1 MKSEVND
8 LKYES
13 INLEEICD
21 TALNK
26 WKSLPDSIKNDPCF
40 MDFQRKFNEN
50 AANSEQN
57 KQQSFK
63 IIQYSK
69 TIGLSLIWILITCYL
84 LIKEEKVLKHE
95 LHTIG
100 ADSTYKLIL
109 PYESDKHTVRFW
121 IEGYFGV
128 GLDENTTNVCKD
140 CLEFNFFGDYLEF
153 VFSYDLDI
161 ENPTYSIILAAFVL
175 IFLYGLIIWE
185 VVHRTFASVLSS
197 ALAIACLAIVND
209 RPTMKE
215 IINWIDFETIMLLF
229 CMMII
234 TGILTETGVF
244 NYLAVFVYRHTKGNI
259 WALIHS
265 LCILTTVISAFLDN
279 VTTTLLI
286 SPVTITLCETM
297 ELDPVPVLMMI
308 VIHANIGGTT
318 TPVGDPP
325 NVIITSNPHVV
336 QGGVSFMTFTKFMGM
351 GVFLCVISTAFYI
364 RVMYRNVEKLKK
376 NCMVSQ
382 NDKLVHEWEEALK
395 TLGSSDNEAVLKG
408 IIQEKISQL
417 TSSTME
423 PETFELKLKKMEQMY
438 PIKDKPLL
446 YKACAVLIF
455 VISLFLIESVPEIQR
470 LSLSWC
476 ALLGLLLLLIISNK
490 DDMDIILSKVEWP
503 TLLFFASMF
512 IIMEIVDRL
521 GLIKLIGDITKDL
534 ILSVP
539 TAYQLSLAIII
550 ILWVSGIVSAFIDS
564 IPVTA
569 MMVKV
574 VVSIAQNKTLGLP
587 LPPLI
592 WALAFGPC
600 LGGNGTLVGASAN
613 VICAGLAQQRGY
625 QIRFIEFLKLGFPVM
640 LVTLSVTTMYL
651 VLLYL

>member
-550 ILWVSGIVSAFIDS
+550 ILW
-564 IPVTA
+564 
-569 MMVKV
+569 
-574 VVSIAQNKTLGLP
+574 TLGLP

>member
-50 AANSEQN
+50 AANSELNSKYFLSRQN

-587 LPPLI
+587 LSPLI

-613 VICAGLAQQRGY
+613 RRHGY
-625 QIRFIEFLKLGFPVM
+625 NPIK
-640 LVTLSVTTMYL
+640 S
-651 VLLYL
+651 

>member
-587 LPPLI
+587 LSPLI

-600 LGGNGTLVGASAN
+600 LGGNGTLIRISRYVGHPLSNDN
-613 VICAGLAQQRGY
+613 VLSI
-625 QIRFIEFLKLGFPVM
+625 IVPVKEKK
-640 LVTLSVTTMYL
+640 
-651 VLLYL
+651 

>member
-587 LPPLI
+587 LSPLI

-613 VICAGLAQQRGY
+613 RRHGY
-625 QIRFIEFLKLGFPVM
+625 NPIK
-640 LVTLSVTTMYL
+640 S
-651 VLLYL
+651 